1 MGVNGSKVRVA
12 MPARLGL
19 NALFF
24 LLLVALLVLGFTA
37 LAEAKGPPA
46 DRPPHD
52 SAGPPFDPPKG
63 PPISPPQGPPISP
76 PVGPPL
82 SPPVGPPL
90 SPPVGPPISPPV
102 GPPFTPPGH
111 LGNGIGSF
119 LGGDGA
125 AVRTGAAFVLLM
137 GLATA
142 GYARSASVELT
153 ANEHRRGRHL
163 KRRR

>member
-1 MGVNGSKVRVA
+1 MSVNGSKISA
-12 MPARLGL
+12 ETPARFGL

-24 LLLVALLVLGFTA
+24 LLLVGMLMLGFAA

-52 SAGPPFDPPKG
+52 GSAGPPFG

-76 PVGPPL
+76 PVGPPI
-82 SPPVGPPL
+82 SPSVGPPI

-125 AVRTGAAFVLLM
+125 AVRTGAAFVVLM

-142 GYARSASVELT
+142 GYARSASAELT
-153 ANEHRRGRHL
+153 PSHHRRGRHL